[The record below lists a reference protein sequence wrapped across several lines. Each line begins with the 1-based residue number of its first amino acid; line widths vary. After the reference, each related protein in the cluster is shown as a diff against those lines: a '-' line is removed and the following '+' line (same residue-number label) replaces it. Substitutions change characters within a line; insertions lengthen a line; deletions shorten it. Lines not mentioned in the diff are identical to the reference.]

1 MPKIHSIAVDIG
13 SGYSKSILLPATPG
27 QHAEDMRKLVKSFK
41 TAVGPSRQVTLQ
53 PGVKPLLVEFE
64 DKSFFVASTA
74 EVALSVEQRTNTLS
88 SNWAYEDG
96 YRALVYYIIAKA
108 LTSEGIEPS
117 ETPISI
123 RLITGLP
130 QAYYEGG
137 AEKVRNM
144 YSGAHRFRHA
154 GQNWVL
160 DMVDVQVVPQAMG
173 AFYAATETLLSDD
186 ESEERVGVI
195 DIGTYTSDFCLS
207 EDVQY
212 HAYESGGVPI
222 GVSTLVAAL
231 KTVLERDLGFAYTDD
246 SLKKAFERKTVLV
259 RSASQDITRQIDEVV
274 VQAGRAL
281 QKALPSTWDT
291 NTMYLVLAGGG
302 GAEYFF
308 GKYFQKEYP
317 HIKVIT
323 NPESA
328 IVLGYA
334 IYGSALESQ

>member
-13 SGYSKSILLPATPG
+13 SGYSKSILLPASG
-27 QHAEDMRKLVKSFK
+27 QVDDMRKLVKSFK

-74 EVALSVEQRTNTLS
+74 EVALSIEQRTNTLS

-108 LTSEGIEPS
+108 LTSEGVEPS

-130 QAYYEGG
+130 QAFYEGG

-144 YSGAHRFRHA
+144 YSGSHRFRHA
-154 GQNWVL
+154 GQAWVL

-173 AFYAATETLLSDD
+173 AFYSATETLLSDD

-195 DIGTYTSDFCLS
+195 DIGTYTTDFCLS

-222 GVSTLVAAL
+222 GVSTLVASL
-231 KTVLERDLGFAYTDD
+231 KSVLERDLGFAYTDD

-259 RSASQDITRQIDEVV
+259 RSTSQDISKQIDEVIT
-274 VQAGRAL
+274 QAGRSL
-281 QKALPSTWDT
+281 QKALPTGWDT

-308 GKYFQKEYP
+308 GKYFQQEYP
-317 HIKVIT
+317 HIKIIAS
-323 NPESA
+323 PESA

-334 IYGSALESQ
+334 IYGSALETQ

>member
-1 MPKIHSIAVDIG
+1 MSKIHSIAVDIG
-13 SGYSKSILLPATPG
+13 SGYSKSILLPASG
-27 QHAEDMRKLVKSFK
+27 HVDDMRKLVKSFK

-108 LTSEGIEPS
+108 LTSEGVEPS

-144 YSGAHRFRHA
+144 YSGSHRFRHA
-154 GQNWVL
+154 GQAWVL

-173 AFYAATETLLSDD
+173 AFYSATETLLTLN

-195 DIGTYTSDFCLS
+195 DIGTYTTDFCLS

-212 HAYESGGVPI
+212 HAYESEI
-222 GVSTLVAAL
+222 
-231 KTVLERDLGFAYTDD
+231 
-246 SLKKAFERKTVLV
+246 
-259 RSASQDITRQIDEVV
+259 
-274 VQAGRAL
+274 GRA
-281 QKALPSTWDT
+281 SCRER
-291 NTMYLVLAGGG
+291 V
-302 GAEYFF
+302 
-308 GKYFQKEYP
+308 
-317 HIKVIT
+317 
-323 NPESA
+323 
-328 IVLGYA
+328 
-334 IYGSALESQ
+334 

>member
-1 MPKIHSIAVDIG
+1 MSKIHSIAVDIG
-13 SGYSKSILLPATPG
+13 SGYSKSILLPASG
-27 QHAEDMRKLVKSFK
+27 QVDDMRKLVKSFK

-53 PGVKPLLVEFE
+53 PGVKPLTVEFE

-74 EVALSVEQRTNTLS
+74 EVAVSVEQRTNTLS
-88 SNWAYEDG
+88 ANWAYEDG

-108 LTSEGIEPS
+108 LTSEGVEPS
-117 ETPISI
+117 ETPIRI

-154 GQNWVL
+154 GQAWVL
-160 DMVDVQVVPQAMG
+160 DLVDVEVVPQAMG
-173 AFYAATETLLSDD
+173 AFYSATETLLSDE

-195 DIGTYTSDFCLS
+195 DIGTYTTDFCLS

-222 GVSTLVAAL
+222 GVSTLVASL
-231 KTVLERDLGFAYTDD
+231 KTVLERDLGFMYTDD

-259 RSASQDITRQIDEVV
+259 RSESQNIAAQIEEVV
-274 VQAGRAL
+274 TQAGRTL
-281 QKALPSTWDT
+281 QKALPKSWDT

-308 GKYFQKEYP
+308 GEFFQKEYP
-317 HIKVIT
+317 HIKIIT
-323 NPESA
+323 SPENA

-334 IYGSALESQ
+334 IYGSALDTQ